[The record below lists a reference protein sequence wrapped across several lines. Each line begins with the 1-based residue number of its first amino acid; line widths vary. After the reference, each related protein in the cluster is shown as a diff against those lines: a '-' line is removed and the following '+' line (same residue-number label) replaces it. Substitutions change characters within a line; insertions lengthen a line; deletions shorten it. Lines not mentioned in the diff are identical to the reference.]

1 MIPSK
6 NSHSNTHAQK
16 WLVLDAHGV
25 LLPSSE
31 HWILKHLAKWHK
43 LSLWKLKIN
52 WLFHHIPSQTGA
64 VPARVMYS
72 EIVGK
77 DFSKSQFEMQVMRLY
92 KQRASIPKPIQKELQ
107 RLKKAG
113 WKIALLSNMNDAQ
126 AHYHREA
133 QTFKGFDE
141 VFFSWE
147 HHNMKPF
154 PSFFSS
160 LQHKLRARGNNIL
173 FIDDHWENIFTGMLL
188 GWNSIKLRE
197 AKEVWLF
204 LKDLK

>member
-6 NSHSNTHAQK
+6 NTHHTQK

-25 LLPSSE
+25 LLRSSE
-31 HWILKHLAKWHK
+31 HWILRHLAKWYK

-52 WLFHHIPSQTGA
+52 WLFKHIHAQTGKM
-64 VPARVMYS
+64 PARVLYS
-72 EIVGK
+72 EIIGTNL
-77 DFSKSQFEMQVMRLY
+77 SKSQFETQVMRLY
-92 KQRASIPKPIQKELQ
+92 KKRASIPNAIKKELT

-113 WKIALLSNMNDAQ
+113 WKIALLSNMNEAQ

-160 LQHKLRARGNNIL
+160 LQQKIRAKGNNIL
-173 FIDDHWENIFTGMLL
+173 FIDDHWENIAMGMLM

>member
-1 MIPSK
+1 MIPAK
-6 NSHSNTHAQK
+6 NSHAHGAQK
-16 WLVLDAHGV
+16 WLVVDAHGV

-31 HWILKHLAKWHK
+31 YWILKHLSKIYKMPLLQLK
-43 LSLWKLKIN
+43 LR
-52 WLFHHIPSQTGA
+52 WLFKHIPSQMGKM
-64 VPARVMYS
+64 PARVFYS
-72 EIVGK
+72 EIL
-77 DFSKSQFEMQVMRLY
+77 DTNLSKAQFETHVMRLY
-92 KQRASIPKPIQKELQ
+92 KKRAHIPNALKKELA

-113 WKIALLSNMNDAQ
+113 WKIALLSNMNEAQ

-154 PSFFSS
+154 PSFFST
-160 LQHKLRARGNNIL
+160 LQQKIRARGNNIL

-188 GWNSIKLRE
+188 GWNAIKLRE

>member
-1 MIPSK
+1 M
-6 NSHSNTHAQK
+6 HAAQK

-31 HWILKHLAKWHK
+31 YWILKHLSK
-43 LSLWKLKIN
+43 LYKMPLLQLKLR
-52 WLFHHIPSQTGA
+52 WLFKHIPSQTGKM
-64 VPARVMYS
+64 PSRVFYS
-72 EIVGK
+72 EIL
-77 DFSKSQFEMQVMRLY
+77 DTPLSKSQFETQVMRLY
-92 KQRASIPKPIQKELQ
+92 KKRAHIPNALKKELV

-113 WKIALLSNMNDAQ
+113 WKIALLSNMNEAQ

-160 LQHKLRARGNNIL
+160 LQKKIRARGNNIL